1 MNLLT
6 GFEFNVG
13 RDKKNILSF
22 GAKATYGGVKRYSP
36 VNIAASN
43 AVMDVVAK
51 DDSVNTKQFAPYN
64 RLDFRV
70 SYKVNYKKTS
80 VEIALDLINILNT
93 KNILALSY
101 TPDPA
106 DLNKSPLAYNYQ
118 LGFLPLFYVKVD
130 F

>member
-1 MNLLT
+1 VNL
-6 GFEFNVG
+6 
-13 RDKKNILSF
+13 
-22 GAKATYGGVKRYSP
+22 
-36 VNIAASN
+36 AASN

-51 DDSVNTKQFAPYN
+51 DDSVNTKQFSPYN

-70 SYKVNYKKTS
+70 SYKVNYKKTG
-80 VEIALDLINILNT
+80 VEIALDLINILGT

-101 TPDPA
+101 APDPA
-106 DLNKSPLAYNYQ
+106 DLKKSPLVQNYQ